1 MNTEEHLPLSETS
14 FFILLSLAPS
24 PRHGYA
30 IIKEVS
36 ALSDERVL
44 LATGTLYTALRRML
58 KTGLIKRVGMNN
70 LKEDNRERKYY
81 HLTRLGR
88 KTLDAETERLRQL
101 LDLASKLE
109 LGETL

>member
-30 IIKEVS
+30 IIKEIS

-58 KTGLIKRVGMNN
+58 KTGLIERVGVEN
-70 LKEDNRERKYY
+70 LKGDNRERKYY
-81 HLTRLGR
+81 QLTRLGR
-88 KTLDAETERLRQL
+88 KILDAETERLRQL

>member
-14 FFILLSLAPS
+14 FFILLSLAHS

-58 KTGLIKRVGMNN
+58 KTGLIERVGMNN

-88 KTLDAETERLRQL
+88 KILDAETERLRQL

>member
-1 MNTEEHLPLSETS
+1 VNTQEYLPLSETS

-36 ALSDERVL
+36 ALSDDRVL

-58 KTGLIKRVGMNN
+58 KTGLIERAGVDN
-70 LKEDNRERKYY
+70 LKRDNRERKYY
-81 HLTRLGR
+81 HLTHLGR
-88 KTLDAETERLRQL
+88 KILLAETERLRQL
-101 LDLASKLE
+101 MDLASKLE
-109 LGETL
+109 LGETP

>member
-24 PRHGYA
+24 PKHGYA

-36 ALSDERVL
+36 TLSDERVL

-58 KTGLIKRVGMNN
+58 KTGLIERVGMDN
-70 LKEDNRERKYY
+70 LIGDNRERKYY
-81 HLTRLGR
+81 QLTRLGQ
-88 KTLDAETERLRQL
+88 KILLAETKRLRQL

>member
-1 MNTEEHLPLSETS
+1 M
-14 FFILLSLAPS
+14 
-24 PRHGYA
+24 HGYA
-30 IIKEVS
+30 IIKEVH

-58 KTGLIKRVGMNN
+58 KTGLIERVGMDN
-70 LKEDNRERKYY
+70 LKGDNRERKYY

-88 KTLDAETERLRQL
+88 KILDAETERLRHL
-101 LDLASKLE
+101 LDLASQLE

>member
-36 ALSDERVL
+36 ALSNERVL

-58 KTGLIKRVGMNN
+58 KTGLIERFGMDN
-70 LKEDNRERKYY
+70 LKADNRERKYY
-81 HLTRLGR
+81 HLTRLGW
-88 KTLDAETERLRQL
+88 KILDAETKRLRQL
-101 LDLASKLE
+101 LDLASNLE
-109 LGETL
+109 VGETL

>member
-1 MNTEEHLPLSETS
+1 VNTEEHLPLSETS

-30 IIKEVS
+30 IIKEIS

-58 KTGLIKRVGMNN
+58 KTGLIERVGVEN
-70 LKEDNRERKYY
+70 LKGDNRERKYY
-81 HLTRLGR
+81 QLTRLGR
-88 KTLDAETERLRQL
+88 KILDAETERLRQL

>member
-1 MNTEEHLPLSETS
+1 VNIEEHLPLSETS

-30 IIKEVS
+30 IIKEVR

-58 KTGLIKRVGMNN
+58 KTGLIERVGIEN
-70 LKEDNRERKYY
+70 LQGDNRERKYY

-88 KTLDAETERLRQL
+88 KILLAETERLRQL
-101 LDLASKLE
+101 LDLASNLE
-109 LGETL
+109 MGETL

>member
-58 KTGLIKRVGMNN
+58 KTGLIERVGMNN
-70 LKEDNRERKYY
+70 LKGDNRERKYY

-88 KTLDAETERLRQL
+88 KILDAETERLRQL

>member
-1 MNTEEHLPLSETS
+1 MNTDEHLPLSETS

-24 PRHGYA
+24 PKHGYA

-36 ALSDERVL
+36 GLSYERVV

-58 KTGLIKRVGMNN
+58 KTGMIERVGMDN
-70 LKEDNRERKYY
+70 LQGDNRKRKYY
-81 HLTRLGR
+81 QLTRLGR
-88 KTLDAETERLRQL
+88 RILFAETERLRQL

>member
-1 MNTEEHLPLSETS
+1 VNTEEHLPLSETS

-30 IIKEVS
+30 IIKEIS

-58 KTGLIKRVGMNN
+58 KTGLIERVGVDN
-70 LKEDNRERKYY
+70 LKGDNRERKYY

-88 KTLDAETERLRQL
+88 KILDAETERLRQL

>member
-58 KTGLIKRVGMNN
+58 KTGLIERFDMDN
-70 LKEDNRERKYY
+70 LKGDNRERKYY

-88 KTLDAETERLRQL
+88 KILDAETERLRQL
-101 LDLASKLE
+101 LDLASQLE

>member
-58 KTGLIKRVGMNN
+58 KTGLIERVGMNK

-88 KTLDAETERLRQL
+88 KILEAETERLRQL

-109 LGETL
+109 LGETP

>member
-1 MNTEEHLPLSETS
+1 MDTEEHLPLSETS

-58 KTGLIKRVGMNN
+58 KTGLIERVGMNN

-88 KTLDAETERLRQL
+88 KILDAETERLRQL

>member
-1 MNTEEHLPLSETS
+1 VNPEEHLPLSETS

-24 PRHGYA
+24 PKHGYA

-36 ALSDERVL
+36 TLSDERVL

-58 KTGLIKRVGMNN
+58 KTGLIERVGMDN
-70 LKEDNRERKYY
+70 LIGDNRERKYY
-81 HLTRLGR
+81 QLTRLGQ
-88 KTLDAETERLRQL
+88 KILLAETKRLRQL

>member
-1 MNTEEHLPLSETS
+1 MNTDEHLPLSETS

-30 IIKEVS
+30 IINEVS

-58 KTGLIKRVGMNN
+58 KTGLIERVGMDN
-70 LKEDNRERKYY
+70 LKGDNRERKYY

-88 KTLDAETERLRQL
+88 KILDAETKRLRQL
-101 LDLASKLE
+101 LDLASNLE
-109 LGETL
+109 MGETL

>member
-30 IIKEVS
+30 IIKEIS

-58 KTGLIKRVGMNN
+58 KTGLIERVGVEN
-70 LKEDNRERKYY
+70 LKGDNRERKYY

-88 KTLDAETERLRQL
+88 KILDAETERLRQL

>member
-1 MNTEEHLPLSETS
+1 VNPEEHLPLSETS

-44 LATGTLYTALRRML
+44 LATGTLYTALRRVL
-58 KTGLIKRVGMNN
+58 KIGLIERVGMVN
-70 LKEDNRERKYY
+70 LKGDNRERKYY

-88 KTLDAETERLRQL
+88 KILDAETKRLRQL
-101 LDLASKLE
+101 LDLASNLE
-109 LGETL
+109 MGETL